1 MKNHQPR
8 RQHLLEV
15 ASQLFSDH
23 GYHNTGVDTITKHSG
38 VSKTTLYKYF
48 DTKEDLIL
56 ETLEIQHHRIIKL
69 FESYIEASQRKH
81 PNYLPHQH
89 IPSIFDATKDWR
101 SEKDF
106 TGCKFINASA
116 EYSDPNDP
124 IHQCAA
130 KHELAQKE
138 IIFDLLSE
146 LPKKQARSLS
156 EQIAILIDGA
166 IVVAQIR
173 ADKTTIDAAR
183 LTLET
188 LLKQHFTVK
197 TWTKWLAFLNRGFK
211 YRACVKGNN
220 KSKYIS
226 QPVL

>member
-1 MKNHQPR
+1 MKNNQPR

-38 VSKTTLYKYF
+38 VSKTTLYKDF

-56 ETLEIQHHRIIKL
+56 ETLRIQHDYIMEL
-69 FESYIEASQRKH
+69 FENHIEKSREQY
-81 PNYLPHQH
+81 PDYLPHQH
-89 IPSIFDATKDWR
+89 ISSIFDAIKSWMLQ
-101 SEKDF
+101 KDF

-116 EYSDPNDP
+116 EYGNPNDP
-124 IHQCAA
+124 IHQCAT
-130 KHELAQKE
+130 KHKLAQKK

-146 LPKKQARSLS
+146 LPKKQAKSLA

-166 IVVAQIR
+166 IVVAQVR
-173 ADKTTIDAAR
+173 TDKTTIDSAR

-188 LLKQHFTVK
+188 LLTNYFPAKK
-197 TWTKWLAFLNRGFK
+197 
-211 YRACVKGNN
+211 
-220 KSKYIS
+220 
-226 QPVL
+226 